1 MKEPARIS
9 CNVCMDLIPLVQD
22 QVASADSQALVF
34 HHIEGCTA
42 CRSVLKGEEA
52 PQPAKPW
59 DQKILRRINRKFFWA
74 GIAALLAAAIF
85 GAAQTFSF
93 GMFYNILIMPLIG
106 GLGSFLFGKRWY
118 LLPAGVFLLTP
129 LFAAVFELFENG
141 WKTAVDQLPATLIF
155 ALIYALLVLAGI
167 AIAALFRFAFR
178 KEEKQ

>member
-1 MKEPARIS
+1 METYNRNATEHARLGSAVCGMDAKEMSRWVERLQTEYGDKLHNNRYQS
-9 CNVCMDLIPLVQD
+9 
-22 QVASADSQALVF
+22 VF
-34 HHIEGCTA
+34 
-42 CRSVLKGEEA
+42 R
-52 PQPAKPW
+52 
-59 DQKILRRINRKFFWA
+59 
-74 GIAALLAAAIF
+74 
-85 GAAQTFSF
+85 SF
-93 GMFYNILIMPLIG
+93 GMDGGDMLIG

>member
-9 CNVCMDLIPLVQD
+9 CDVCMDLIPLVQD
-22 QVASADSQALVF
+22 QVASADSQALVS
-34 HHIEGCTA
+34 HHIEGCAA
-42 CRSVLKGEEA
+42 CRSILKGEEA
-52 PQPAKPW
+52 QQPAEPW

-74 GIAALLAAAIF
+74 GVAALLAAAIF

-93 GMFYNILIMPLIG
+93 GIFYNILIMPLIG

-118 LLPAGVFLLTP
+118 FLPTGVLLLTP

-141 WKTAVDQLPATLIF
+141 WKAAMEQFPEALFF